1 MEYVLKTDSLSKI
14 YNNFKALN
22 NVSINVPK
30 GSIYG
35 LVGKNGAGKTTL
47 IRIICGLQEASKGD
61 YSLYGIKNKD
71 KKIIKAR
78 RKIGAIIE
86 NPSIYLDMT
95 AEDNLKEQCLVLGLP
110 SFNIVYELLKLVGL
124 ENAGK
129 KRKKLKNLKNI

>member
-35 LVGKNGAGKTTL
+35 LVGKNGARKTTL

-71 KKIIKAR
+71 KKNYK
-78 RKIGAIIE
+78 G
-86 NPSIYLDMT
+86 
-95 AEDNLKEQCLVLGLP
+95 
-110 SFNIVYELLKLVGL
+110 
-124 ENAGK
+124 
-129 KRKKLKNLKNI
+129 